1 MEETMKNAIALL
13 AGCTL
18 AMPVL
23 AADDAFPNRPL
34 RVIAPFAPGNAG
46 DIIPRALAPKMAE
59 LFKQNIVIDNRGG
72 AGGTIAAE
80 LTKASPPDGY
90 TVMLVTAGTHAINAS
105 LYSKLGYDPVRDFT
119 PIGLC
124 ASSPNVL
131 VVTPSLPAQSVK
143 EFIALAKAKPGALNY
158 GSSGSGTTVH
168 LSGELFN
175 VMASVSTIHVPYKG
189 AGEALTDLIAGRT
202 QFMFASM
209 SSSLQLVRTN
219 KLRGLAVT
227 SLKRHP
233 ALPDL
238 PAMSEFL
245 PGFEAVAW
253 YGYVGPAR
261 MSKAHVA
268 RWNQVLNASL
278 QDPETLKRLAAVGVD
293 PLSSTPEEFAAYI
306 KAEVPKW
313 AQVVKASGARAD

>member
-1 MEETMKNAIALL
+1 MRIAIAVLGGLL
-13 AGCTL
+13 ATP
-18 AMPVL
+18 AL
-23 AADDAFPNRPL
+23 AADDFPNRPL

-46 DIIPRALAPKMAE
+46 DIIPRALAPKMSE
-59 LFKQNIVIDNRGG
+59 QFRQNIVIDNRGG

-80 LTKASPPDGY
+80 LTKNSPPDGY

-105 LYSKLGYDPVRDFT
+105 LYSKLAYDPVKDFT

-131 VVTPSLPAQSVK
+131 VLNLQVPAQSVK

-175 VMASVSTIHVPYKG
+175 VMAGVSTIHVPYKG
-189 AGEALTDLIAGRT
+189 AGEALTDLIAGRL

-209 SSSLQLVRTN
+209 SSSVQLIKVG
-219 KLRGLAVT
+219 KLRALAVT
-227 SLKRHP
+227 SAKRHP

-238 PAMSEFL
+238 PAMAEFL

-253 YGYVGPAR
+253 YGYVGPAGL
-261 MSKAHVA
+261 SKAHVA
-268 RWNQVLNASL
+268 RWNEALKVAL
-278 QDPETLKRLAAVGVD
+278 QDPETLKRLTAVGVD
-293 PLSSTPEEFAAYI
+293 PLYSTPEEFAAYI

-313 AQVVKASGARAD
+313 AQVVKASGAKAD

>member
-1 MEETMKNAIALL
+1 MRIAIAVLGGLL
-13 AGCTL
+13 ATP
-18 AMPVL
+18 AL
-23 AADDAFPNRPL
+23 AADDFPNRPL

-46 DIIPRALAPKMAE
+46 DIIPRALAPKMSE
-59 LFKQNIVIDNRGG
+59 QFRQNIVIDNRGG

-80 LTKASPPDGY
+80 LAKNSPPDGY

-105 LYSKLGYDPVRDFT
+105 LYSKLAYDPVRDFT
-119 PIGLC
+119 TIGLC

-131 VVTPSLPAQSVK
+131 VLNLQVPAQSVK

-175 VMASVSTIHVPYKG
+175 VMAGVSTIHVPYKG
-189 AGEALTDLIAGRT
+189 AGEALTDLIAGRL

-209 SSSLQLVRTN
+209 SSSVQLIKVG
-219 KLRGLAVT
+219 KLRALAVT
-227 SLKRHP
+227 SAKRHP

-238 PAMSEFL
+238 PAVAEFL

-253 YGYVGPAR
+253 YGYVGPAGLSR
-261 MSKAHVA
+261 AHVM
-268 RWNQVLNASL
+268 RWNEALKVAL

-293 PLSSTPEEFAAYI
+293 PLYSTPEEFAAYI

-313 AQVVKASGARAD
+313 AQVVKASGAKAD